1 MSKITRD
8 TTIYRRDQN
17 RAVEIATRMYF
28 LLKYRKYFENLLSG
42 QNHRNG
48 AAIYC
53 SFDSFIFGQLIT
65 KSNCIC
71 FI

>member
-42 QNHRNG
+42 LEEE
-48 AAIYC
+48 AAFFCYQTPFRKFPF
-53 SFDSFIFGQLIT
+53 FD
-65 KSNCIC
+65 
-71 FI
+71 